1 MIINQRASDIL
12 IETALEIVYRCK
24 LDLMK
29 LGLKNNFSTTQFKV
43 LKEYIITHDLLIP
56 LDIERFT
63 FLTIGSENDVFYDEK
78 EWVLKL
84 NNFDYINKD
93 LCTFFERIKAH
104 NYFFPNVPY
113 YLQGFALNTMNKFS
127 AVLLQPYI
135 RAKRM
140 ATKQEINVEMKH
152 RGFKSIDDNEY
163 YNEEY
168 TIFDIVPENVLLG
181 KDKKLYFI
189 DTQIYLRN
197 Q

>member
-29 LGLKNNFSTTQFKV
+29 LGIKNNFSATQFKV
-43 LKEYIITHDLLIP
+43 LKEYVITHDLLIP

-104 NYFFPNVPY
+104 NYFFSKVPY
-113 YLQGFALNTMNKFS
+113 YLQGFALNTINKFS

-135 RAKRM
+135 RAQRM
-140 ATKQEINVEMKH
+140 ATKEEIKIEMKH
-152 RGFKSIDDNEY
+152 RGFKSHDDNEF

-189 DTQIYLRN
+189 DTQIHLRN